1 MKPAGLRG
9 TLQYIPQ
16 FREKTFVLAVDG
28 ALVPVVGS
36 WLRGVGWQFNLSS

>member
-9 TLQYIPQ
+9 TLQY
-16 FREKTFVLAVDG
+16 KTFVLAVDG